1 MAPAQAAGATAAAAG
16 PASPKPSKAEKK
28 MEKKLATLTAINGML
43 KQENEALRGELAQ
56 AQAPRS
62 QTEQDIQEVG
72 ARPSPPQPGAA
83 DCER

>member
-16 PASPKPSKAEKK
+16 PASPNPSKAEKK

-72 ARPSPPQPGAA
+72 ARPSTPQPGAA
-83 DCER
+83 D